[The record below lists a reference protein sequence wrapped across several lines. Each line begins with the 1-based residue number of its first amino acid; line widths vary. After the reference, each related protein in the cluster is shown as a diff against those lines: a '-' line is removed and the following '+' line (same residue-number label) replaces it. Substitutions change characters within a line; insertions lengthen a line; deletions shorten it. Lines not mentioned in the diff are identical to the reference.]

1 MSKIS
6 NLIFHNK
13 KHYITQNFSD
23 KHKATDYGTH
33 RKKINQYAIE
43 DGIVTWTGLIS
54 GGKTVKIKYPR
65 INKEFLHLHLD
76 KIKVKKGQKVNK
88 NTVLGTTGMT
98 GLATGI
104 HLHLRIKDLSTNKIE
119 EVKNLISEKQIKYIY
134 ITNSKINNT
143 ITKLIESDRYSFEE
157 LTTLVKQY
165 RKKYTGNLENY
176 LESSSEYIS
185 TEQYNAMSEL
195 AKEEYEWTPFYNSC
209 LIGIKYKIDFYYDYS

>member
-13 KHYITQNFSD
+13 KHYITQNFSN

-76 KIKVKKGQKVNK
+76 KIKVKKGQKVDK

-98 GLATGI
+98 GMATGI
-104 HLHLRIKDLSTNKIE
+104 HLHLRIKDLSTNKILNPE
-119 EVKNLISEKQIKYIY
+119 EYSLIYEEDNHIYYVVKKRDNLTKIARKYKMTWQELYNKNKEIIGSNPNLIRVGQKLLIKWP
-134 ITNSKINNT
+134 
-143 ITKLIESDRYSFEE
+143 LLF
-157 LTTLVKQY
+157 
-165 RKKYTGNLENY
+165 
-176 LESSSEYIS
+176 
-185 TEQYNAMSEL
+185 
-195 AKEEYEWTPFYNSC
+195 
-209 LIGIKYKIDFYYDYS
+209 